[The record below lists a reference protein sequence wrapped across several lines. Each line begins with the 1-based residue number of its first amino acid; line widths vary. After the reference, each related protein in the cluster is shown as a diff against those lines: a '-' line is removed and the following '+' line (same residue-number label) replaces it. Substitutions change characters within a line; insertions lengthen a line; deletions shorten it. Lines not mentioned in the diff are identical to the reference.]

1 MSLQFI
7 MGNSGAGKSRYA
19 YEKNPGGSG
28 TPPGE
33 KLSIVVPE

>member
-19 YEKNPGGSG
+19 YEKSWRKRRA
-28 TPPGE
+28 TRR
-33 KLSIVVPE
+33 KII

>member
-19 YEKNPGGSG
+19 YEKILAKRRA
-28 TPPGE
+28 TRR
-33 KLSIVVPE
+33 KII